1 MMLVSIKGLILIK
14 INVLNLFWYNNF
26 YKVNSI
32 TR

>member
-14 INVLNLFWYNNF
+14 INVFNLFWYNYS

>member
-14 INVLNLFWYNNF
+14 INVFKLFWYNYS

>member
-14 INVLNLFWYNNF
+14 INVFNLFWYNNF

>member
-1 MMLVSIKGLILIK
+1 MMLVSIKGLILTK
-14 INVLNLFWYNNF
+14 INIFDLFWYNNS